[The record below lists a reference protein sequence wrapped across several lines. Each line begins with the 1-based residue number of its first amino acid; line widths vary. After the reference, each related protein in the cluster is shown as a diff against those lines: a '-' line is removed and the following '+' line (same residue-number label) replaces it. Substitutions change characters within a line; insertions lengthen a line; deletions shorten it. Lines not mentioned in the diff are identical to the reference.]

1 MDVESATR
9 AETRQRGTA
18 RAIPQRGKRGQSLVE
33 FALILPLLMLLLLL
47 VVDFGRAYMGWV
59 ELNNA
64 ARVAANYAAQNPTGP
79 FGTAYASLV
88 STDATGS
95 NCPLPSPIPAPTFP
109 NGTQLGA
116 QAQVTLTCQFHLIVS
131 AFPGFGQLL
140 PNPATLSATAY
151 FPVRTGSTPVVPPT
165 CPNGTGPT
173 ATITASPPSGSA
185 PLPVTVTFAITSTG
199 SPTSYSVDYGDGS
212 TVSGN
217 SAPPPTL
224 THTYTSADQPNG
236 FSSSTGLPNS
246 VGPYTVVLTVSNGCS
261 SIASTTVDIS
271 GLTAWFA
278 WSPGTPT
285 AGQAVAFTDESFTSS
300 GAGTTLGP
308 SNASSWSWTFGD
320 PNATGSNNT
329 STVQDP
335 SHTYSLPGIY
345 TVTLTV
351 SNGTATATT
360 SQPIQVAGCTVP
372 GLGGLAVT
380 AAQAAWTDAG
390 FTSNLVINGT
400 GQYVATQSVP
410 SGTLDT
416 TCARSMTVTTTSTP

>member
-1 MDVESATR
+1 LTR
-9 AETRQRGTA
+9 IHRRG
-18 RAIPQRGKRGQSLVE
+18 RGQSVVE
-33 FALILPLLMLLLLL
+33 FALVLPLLMLLLLL

-151 FPVRTGSTPVVPPT
+151 FPVRTGLAPVVAST
-165 CPNGTGPT
+165 CTSGTAPT
-173 ATITASPPSGSA
+173 ATITASSTYGSA
-185 PLPVTVTFAITSTG
+185 PLPVTVTFTITSTG

-212 TVSGN
+212 TASG
-217 SAPPPTL
+217 SGAPPTTL

-236 FSSSTGLPNS
+236 FDSSTGLPNS
-246 VGPYTVVLTVSNGCS
+246 VGPYTVVLTVSNACGS
-261 SIASTTVDIS
+261 YSNDTQVDIS

-300 GAGTTLGP
+300 GQGSTLGS
-308 SNASSWSWTFGD
+308 SNASSWSWNFGD
-320 PNATGSNNT
+320 PNATGSNKNT

-335 SHTYSLPGIY
+335 SHTYGVAGTY
-345 TVTLTV
+345 TVSLTV
-351 SNGTATATT
+351 SNGSATATT
-360 SQPIQVAGCTVP
+360 LRPIQVAGCIVP
-372 GLGGLAVT
+372 GLGGDT
-380 AAQAAWTDAG
+380 TSAAQAAWTAAG
-390 FTSNLVINGT
+390 FVSNLVVQGS
-400 GQYVATQSVP
+400 GQYVATQSVT

-416 TCARSMTVTTTSTP
+416 TCAIQMHVTTTSATPSPSP